1 MTRTSTKS
9 THIFSGHFILF
20 GTYTVGSSIGG
31 GVGLKPNYPFGVIL
45 WEIPSAPSIWGK
57 NSERSEATFHMGKVL
72 SCERGGGA
80 SNFLQS
86 SLLTDLLGLET
97 WRPPGQ
103 RS

>member
-20 GTYTVGSSIGG
+20 GTYTVRSSIGE
-31 GVGLKPNYPFGVIL
+31 GVGLKPNYPFGVIS

-72 SCERGGGA
+72 SRERGGVHK
-80 SNFLQS
+80 FVEII
-86 SLLTDLLGLET
+86 TFDLPLRVRRLAT
-97 WRPPGQ
+97 P
-103 RS
+103 